1 MLELNIEKNSGQGW
15 PMKAA
20 SGKIAFVFGGN
31 LEADRVSKE
40 RLKVFLENTLL
51 AVLWSLLVLGILSLA
66 AAAYLGFNAWGMAYV
81 TEGKFLFESS
91 SYAFVFWI
99 SMLTNLYLW
108 AKYMEKNADGR
119 DADLASLEERS
130 WQQVKEE
137 TVDVYELFDK
147 PAKKAWNNSLKFAQK
162 RQRDL
167 EKLFNEKSNEAPQ
180 ILATDL
186 LLSLL
191 ENTSVASLFYRIGVS
206 VKDVAEVVKN
216 YSLLAGKHRGLMEN
230 FAQIPFSALQ
240 EASKLHNKAIDP
252 LMLLCA
258 LPSCIDDEHIIQAV
272 FLNINLSQ
280 EKLENIA
287 SWLFHLKLLGEDLRL
302 FSRLSKFKPDS
313 DINTG
318 LTSVPTVFLDRYG
331 QDLTRL
337 AKYARL
343 PVALGRAHD
352 LKEMFKIATAGSGN
366 IVVKGDVGSGR
377 TTLINELAY
386 KMASEQV
393 PSIYQD
399 KRLVKLEI
407 SGILGSGQKTESLLV
422 QTLKEAVFSGN
433 IILVIEDIHELAK
446 AVTASGLSLLDILI
460 NFLQSHQL
468 TVIATTSVEDYT
480 EHLRDAPNFE
490 QVFNPYELRH
500 LSRNE
505 ILLACCIRC
514 SLLEA
519 HNDCLFKY
527 QAIEQAVDLSDIY
540 IRGQNQPQKAIA
552 VLVEAAARAK
562 QAPHKIVT
570 ETLIQEIISEKT
582 HIPAQT
588 LKEDE
593 TEKLLHLEEL
603 MGRRVIGQRAAV
615 TAVAEGLRR
624 ARSGLASGARPLA
637 SFLFLGPTGVGKTEI
652 ARTLADIY
660 FGEDRFLLRL
670 DMSEYHGPD
679 GITKLLGRS
688 DMDNDTPIVRHIKNY
703 PFCLLLLDEFEKASP
718 EITNLF
724 LQILEDGR
732 LTSGKGE
739 VLDLTHTLIIATSN
753 AGSTDIQD
761 GIRQGLSIDR
771 IKTRLFNQ
779 TLNKFFPPELLN
791 RFDAVVVF
799 SPLTQDE
806 IEQVSLLQL
815 QALQK
820 ELLQKGVKANFT
832 INVARDV
839 AQNAYD
845 PALGARPIRR
855 YIQDHLEAF
864 VAKLLLQKKLKRGSI
879 VTIDLVDGEYR
890 LG

>member
-1 MLELNIEKNSGQGW
+1 
-15 PMKAA
+15 MKAK
-20 SGKIAFVFGGN
+20 SGKISFVFGGN
-31 LEADRVSKE
+31 LEPERVSRE
-40 RLKVFLENTLL
+40 RLKAFLENTLL
-51 AVLWSLLVLGILSLA
+51 LMLWSLLVLGLLSLA
-66 AAAYLGFNAWGMAYV
+66 MAGYLGFKAWGMPYI
-81 TEGKFLFESS
+81 TEGKFLLESS
-91 SYAFVFWI
+91 TYTFVFWI
-99 SMLTNLYLW
+99 SALTDLYLW
-108 AKYMEKNADGR
+108 AKYVEKNAGTQDS
-119 DADLASLEERS
+119 DLNGLEEKS

-162 RQRDL
+162 RQQDL
-167 EKLFNEKSNEAPQ
+167 EKLFNEKTGQAPK

-191 ENTSVASLFYRIGVS
+191 ENGNVASLFYRIGVN

-216 YSLLAGKHRGLMEN
+216 YSLLAGKNRADMEN

-258 LPSCIDDEHIIQAV
+258 LPSCINDEHIIQAV

-287 SWLFHLKLLGEDLRL
+287 SWLFHLKLLSDDLKL

-318 LTSVPTVFLDRYG
+318 LTSVPTIFLDRYG

-343 PVALGRAHD
+343 PVALGRAND
-352 LKEMFKIATAGSGN
+352 LKEMFKIATAGTGN

-393 PSIYQD
+393 PVIYQD

-407 SGILGSGQKTESLLV
+407 SAILGSGQKTESLLV

-446 AVTASGLSLLDILI
+446 AVTASGLSLLDILV
-460 NFLQSHQL
+460 NFLQSHEL

-505 ILLACCIRC
+505 ILLAACIRC

-562 QAPHKIVT
+562 HALHKIVS

-603 MGRRVIGQRAAV
+603 MSKRVIGQRAAV

-688 DMDNDTPIVRHIKNY
+688 DTDNDTPIVRHIKNY

-732 LTSGKGE
+732 LTSGRGE

-799 SPLTQDE
+799 SPLTQSE
-806 IEQVSLLQL
+806 IEHVSLLQL

-820 ELLQKGVKANFT
+820 ELLQKGVKASFT

-839 AQNAYD
+839 AENAYD
-845 PALGARPIRR
+845 PSLGARPIRR

-864 VAKLLLQKKLKRGSI
+864 VATLLLQKKLKRGSI

-890 LG
+890 LV